1 MARKGYRS
9 LPVQFV
15 KAKEVYDPSDF
26 IRSLAERR
34 NNASLEEITTED
46 TNMEVIETRLNSI
59 EVSKIAED
67 LIQEV
72 LSENDSDFDMLEK
85 DLVEATVSAS
95 SDILD
100 DIDDDIDQAV
110 IEDFEPVDDGNDID
124 QVVIEDFEPADDDED
139 IDQVVI
145 EDFEPVD
152 NDDDVISVGDISDDD
167 QEQLDE
173 QEELDDLSDDDEN
186 SSSENSDAMFSDQD
200 PLEEP
205 VELKSGKSAESGSE
219 SESESDFDENDIS
232 AMAFLINRP
241 MNGGDDIYIPPSA
254 PSVKQKNSEFTLKN
268 IKKIIQTDINSD
280 EELEFTVHRVTVNK
294 SIVVD
299 TVKYSQIAEENSHLK
314 SVEQLNS
321 TIKSLGGIVSSHD
334 IDDRGKKPPTEVS
347 KMIETLSK
355 FQGKNNKRTRKAAKE
370 LAEIAAEVEP
380 TFNVSSRKKSKRTP
394 SFSAADPSLRKHL
407 TEAWRKTR
415 DSQASKKKERE
426 ELRKE
431 GKLTKEYKQHG
442 TIPLESK
449 YPTSMTIHDIVRE
462 METFVKNTGKNSLPF
477 PPMVKKYRA
486 VISDLS
492 RAYYLTT
499 NSVGKK
505 KDKQVVCSKTSK
517 TVFAHRDVDLID
529 FITKSFSF
537 KKFVVSTDP
546 NVGDKEKAKAQ
557 KRALRAVKGGSSR
570 QFQEGEEVGAN
581 ADMIDAGNIGR
592 QMLQKLGWSE
602 GMTLGHTNSGIAVPI
617 SMKIKN
623 TKYGVGF

>member
-1 MARKGYRS
+1 MVEEARFTQSLDHRAIMARKGYRS

-26 IRSLAERR
+26 IRSLEERR
-34 NNASLEEITTED
+34 NKASLKEMAIKD

-59 EVSKIAED
+59 EVSKIAEN

-72 LSENDSDFDMLEK
+72 LSDNDSDFDVLEK
-85 DLVEATVSAS
+85 DLGEATVPARN
-95 SDILD
+95 DILD
-100 DIDDDIDQAV
+100 DIDNDMDQISID
-110 IEDFEPVDDGNDID
+110 
-124 QVVIEDFEPADDDED
+124 
-139 IDQVVI
+139 
-145 EDFEPVD
+145 DFEPVD
-152 NDDDVISVGDISDDD
+152 NDDDVLSVGDLSDDN
-167 QEQLDE
+167 QEHLDG
-173 QEELDDLSDDDEN
+173 QEELDALPDDDEE
-186 SSSENSDAMFSDQD
+186 SFLENSDAVFSDQD
-200 PLEEP
+200 PLEESA
-205 VELKSGKSAESGSE
+205 ELKSGKSTEPGSGSE

-241 MNGGDDIYIPPSA
+241 MDGGDDIYIPPCA
-254 PSVKQKNSEFTLKN
+254 PTVKPNNFAFTLKN

-280 EELEFTVHRVTVNK
+280 EELEFTVQRINVDK

-299 TVKYSQIAEENSHLK
+299 TVKYSQIAKENSHLK

-321 TIKSLGGIVSSHD
+321 TIKFLGGIVSSYD
-334 IDDRGKKPPTEVS
+334 INDRGKKPPTEVA
-347 KMIETLSK
+347 KMIDTLSN

-380 TFNVSSRKKSKRTP
+380 TFDASSRKKSKRTP
-394 SFSAADPSLRKHL
+394 SFSAADPSLRKQL
-407 TEAWRKTR
+407 TEAWRKAR
-415 DSQASKKKERE
+415 DSQASKKEERE

-431 GKLTKEYKQHG
+431 GKLTKEYKVHG
-442 TIPLESK
+442 TIPLVSK
-449 YPTSMTIHDIVRE
+449 YPTSMSIHDIVRE
-462 METFVKNTGKNSLPF
+462 IETFVNNTGKNSLPF
-477 PPMVKKYRA
+477 PPMVKKHRA

-492 RAYYLTT
+492 KAYYLTT
-499 NSVGKK
+499 NSVGKG

-546 NVGDKEKAKAQ
+546 NQGDKENAKAQ
-557 KRALRAVKGGSSR
+557 KRALRAVKGSSSR